1 MNKKLLVGMAA
12 GVAIVFAMGLVIG
25 YMAPRLGGLLLPKQ
39 GYGPSAVLRQVQT
52 VSELVTVKYV
62 IEKVVILE
70 DVKWLGYL
78 GENRVLMVAHGVVKA
93 GIDLSHIREGDIEI
107 TGKKVT
113 IKLPAPRVFETYLDE
128 RQTYVIERSTGLLRA
143 FDKDLEQNARI
154 QAVGDI
160 QRAARNGGILKDAE
174 VRAKAQLASL
184 FLGMGFDSVD
194 FKAR

>member
-39 GYGPSAVLRQVQT
+39 GYGTSAVLRQVQT

-78 GENRVLMVAHGVVKA
+78 GESRVLMVAHGVVKA
-93 GIDLSHIREGDIEI
+93 GIDLSHIREGDVEI
-107 TGKKVT
+107 TGKKV
-113 IKLPAPRVFETYLDE
+113 IIRLPAPRVFETYLDE
-128 RQTYVIERSTGLLRA
+128 RQTYVIERTTGLLRA

-174 VRAKAQLASL
+174 LRAKAQLTSL
-184 FLGMGFDSVD
+184 FLGMGFESVD
-194 FKAR
+194 FKDR